1 MRKNIFEE
9 LPARK
14 FAPAGPGAGPKEGS
28 KGPKSGDGPRGGKG
42 PSSGKAPGG
51 SNIDEERA
59 KKIRQAIYDIR
70 YRARREGI
78 DIKVAYSQYMQ
89 NSSMSEQDRAEVR
102 AKLFDKPEDEA
113 TNEECNPYEVFL
125 DFLVTEG
132 YAYSYK
138 DAANIMSDLD
148 EEALNVL
155 IDFIREEL
163 NTPEIENYVE
173 EETDIYEEI
182 FSDVYESSIDLA
194 TNALKKVFVESKELD
209 EEYLEELKNEYV
221 KKEMGGGVSRGAATV
236 KRKVRVCDP
245 QSGVCYSRF
254 ATRQKI
260 TELRAR
266 GLNVEMSEYG
276 DAYEG
281 DEKEKQQKSKALG
294 NVAKAK
300 KDYDGDGK
308 IESPGKEY
316 RGVIHNAIQRK
327 KGKPA
332 DGQDTSSVKEDYFVE
347 TMRPTKDQNKKK
359 LNPTNVR
366 NKIIVFPDDK
376 LTHSKM
382 VNASYEVDGEVI
394 SEKAKSEAQQK
405 FMGMV
410 YAVKKGAKPMSP
422 EVAKAAK
429 SISSKEAKKFA
440 STKHK
445 GLPSHVAKEETTF
458 TEPGEI
464 PSFGIKSDDT
474 FGVKGK
480 TCDSKKKK
488 DEVTEMDPR
497 SMKTSSNLLKTKLR
511 YYGIRV

>member
-9 LPARK
+9 LPPRK

-28 KGPKSGDGPRGGKG
+28 KGPKSGNKPKGGKG

-102 AKLFDKPEDEA
+102 AKLFDKPEDQ
-113 TNEECNPYEVFL
+113 TQNEERNPYEVFL

-148 EEALNVL
+148 EEALNSV
-155 IDFIREEL
+155 IDFIKEEL
-163 NTPEIENYVE
+163 NTPVIEEYYE

-194 TNALKKVFVESKELD
+194 TNALNKVFVEEQVID
-209 EEYLEELKNEYV
+209 EEYLEELKKGYV
-221 KKEMGGGVSRGAATV
+221 KREIGRVERGAGV
-236 KRKVRVCDP
+236 KKYKVRVCDP

-266 GLNVEMSEYG
+266 GLNVEMSEHG

-281 DEKEKQQKSKALG
+281 EEEERQQKSRALD

-300 KDYDGDGK
+300 KDFDKDGK
-308 IESPGKEY
+308 LESPAKEY
-316 RGVIHNAIQRK
+316 RGVVHNAIQKR

-332 DGQDTSSVKEDYFVE
+332 NGQDTSNVNEDYFDE
-347 TMRPTKDQNKKK
+347 TLNPTKYQNKKK
-359 LNPTNVR
+359 INPSNVK
-366 NKIIVFPDDK
+366 NKVVIFPDDK
-376 LTHSKM
+376 TGARM
-382 VNASYEVDGEVI
+382 VASGYEMNGDII
-394 SEKAKSEAQQK
+394 SEKAVTPQQQRL
-405 FMGMV
+405 FGMV
-410 YAVKKGAKPMSP
+410 RAVQKGEAKPMSSKIAKLAKTVSP
-422 EVAKAAK
+422 SEV
-429 SISSKEAKKFA
+429 KKFA
-440 STKHK
+440 STKYSEMK
-445 GLPSHVAKEETTF
+445 SQVTKEQAAF

-464 PSFGIKSDDT
+464 PSFGIDSEEK
-474 FGVKGK
+474 FGVNGDCKA
-480 TCDSKKKK
+480 KKNDKIK
-488 DEVTEMDPR
+488 EIDPR
-497 SMKTSSNLLKTKLR
+497 SIKTSSNLLKTKLR
-511 YYGIRV
+511 YYGAKI

>member
-28 KGPKSGDGPRGGKG
+28 KGPKSGDGPKGGKG

-102 AKLFDKPEDEA
+102 AKLFDKPEDE
-113 TNEECNPYEVFL
+113 TRNEERNPYELFL
-125 DFLVTEG
+125 DFLVNEG

-148 EEALNVL
+148 EEALGAV

-163 NTPEIENYVE
+163 NAPEIEEYVE
-173 EETDIYEEI
+173 EEADVYEEI

-209 EEYLEELKNEYV
+209 EEYLEELKQDYV
-221 KKEMGGGVSRGAATV
+221 KKEMGRVSRGAGV
-236 KRKVRVCDP
+236 KKYKVRVCDP

-266 GLNVEMSEYG
+266 GLNVEMSEHG

-281 DEKEKQQKSKALG
+281 DEEERQQKSRALG

-300 KDYDGDGK
+300 KDFDGDGEV
-308 IESPGKEY
+308 ESPGKEY
-316 RGVIHNAIQRK
+316 RGVIHNKIQKK

-347 TMRPTKDQNKKK
+347 TMRPTKNQNKKK
-359 LNPTNVR
+359 LNPTNVK
-366 NKIIVFPDDK
+366 NKIVVFPDDK
-376 LTHSKM
+376 LTPRM
-382 VNASYEVDGEVI
+382 VNSGYEAEGEVI
-394 SEKAKSEAQQK
+394 VEKAKSEAQQK

-429 SISSKEAKKFA
+429 SITSKEARKFA

-464 PSFGIKSDDT
+464 PSFGIKPEDT
-474 FGVKGK
+474 FGVKEK
-480 TCDSKKKK
+480 SCDSKKKK
-488 DEVTEMDPR
+488 DEVAEVDPR
-497 SMKTSSNLLKTKLR
+497 SMKTSSSLLKTKLR